1 MADRVGQQL
10 GNYHLI
16 RLLGQGGFSDV
27 YLGEHIHLNTQVAIK
42 VLNTQ
47 LTSDDIEKFRTEAR
61 TIASLVH
68 PGIIRVFDFG
78 VENSI
83 PFLVMDYA
91 SNGTLRKLHP
101 KGVPLPLITAVS
113 YVKQVAAALQYIHD
127 QKLIH
132 RDVKPENML
141 VGRNNEILLSDFGI
155 AVVAHTTHSQASYEV
170 IGTVTYMAPE
180 QITGQPRQASDQY
193 ALGIVLYEWLCG
205 ERPFNGPFAEVASK
219 QVIAPPPLL
228 RERVPEISPAV
239 EIVVLTALAK
249 EPQQRFATVQA
260 FANALEQASKFAQ
273 TTFVTQLPTASYIGP
288 LSTTKPKD
296 PSSLPPTIPPISP
309 IPSKEQTLPVAPL
322 LDSAVSDLPT
332 VRVPLEPS
340 VSPKEQTP
348 LVAPSIDKCPYCDAE
363 TRPGDNFCLNCGNRL
378 LPAALPYQ
386 QAQPIIGGDAT
397 HQSFGPVSNDRA
409 VADRGGWPQSLMGSL
424 LAPSIISPG
433 TDVDAPSVI
442 APGSSVSSPP
452 STSMGSTVAT
462 DHSREQELKEGDTY
476 YRARRYEEALAVY
489 DRVIQMDP
497 RDARAYSN
505 KGNALRKLKRNKEAL
520 EAYERALTIE
530 PRSAFVWISKGK
542 IFYSSKRF
550 DEALVAYN
558 HALAINPNN
567 PVIWASKGNV
577 LYALKRHHEALD
589 AYDSALTITP
599 DDASIWAAKGEVLY
613 RQKRYREALEAYSRA
628 LAITPDDA
636 SIWLAKGNK
645 LYKLKR
651 YDEVLAAYERILAI
665 TPNKAS
671 IWSNKGNVLY
681 QVERYD
687 EALDA
692 YNKALTITPRNA
704 RIWSDKGA
712 VLYKLERYNEALE
725 AYNFARFLDPNDAS
739 ISHRY
744 DMLRDRLRDLKHR
757 QEEPEHDQKPGQP
770 KFEAPSSDD
779 RSTSRPGS
787 GQPGHAVPPHQEKN
801 AGAKKAGSGQPS
813 HAVPPH
819 QEKNAEAKKG
829 AESKQFDVFL
839 SHSHTDAEWVE
850 KNLAVRLVDECGFR
864 VWLDKWMLIPGQ
876 SFVQGMA
883 RGIDQAHCCAV
894 CIGEHTPLGW
904 FRQEIQRALN
914 RQVRDPSFRVFAIL
928 LPGAKDVNVDDFLEL
943 NIWVDFRSSDTA
955 YAFHVLV
962 SGVKGEPP
970 GKWPPK
976 ETLTMKTSADVEA
989 KLREL
994 HRFKQENWVDPSIAV
1009 EFQRTVLK
1017 KFWLDFDESEGK
1029 QE

>member
-10 GNYHLI
+10 GNYHLV

-42 VLNTQ
+42 VLHTQ
-47 LTSDDIEKFRTEAR
+47 LTSEDIENFRAEAR

-68 PGIIRVFDFG
+68 PGIIRVLDFG
-78 VENSI
+78 VENSV

-91 SNGTLRKLHP
+91 ANGTLRKLHP
-101 KGVPLPLITAVS
+101 KGVPLSLMTAVS

-155 AVVAHTTHSQASYEV
+155 AVVSHTTHSQASYEV

-180 QITGQPRQASDQY
+180 QITGKPRPASDQY

-219 QVIAPPPLL
+219 QVITPPPLL
-228 RERVPEISPAV
+228 HERVPEISPAV

-260 FANALEQASKFAQ
+260 FANALEQASKLAQ
-273 TTFVTQLPTASYIGP
+273 TTFVAQLPIASYIDP

-296 PSSLPPTIPPISP
+296 PSSLPPTSP
-309 IPSKEQTLPVAPL
+309 VPSKEQTLPVAPL
-322 LDSAVSDLPT
+322 LDSSVSDLPT
-332 VRVPLEPS
+332 ARVPLEPS
-340 VSPKEQTP
+340 VSPKEQMP
-348 LVAPSIDKCPYCDAE
+348 LVAPIDKCPYCNAE

-378 LPAALPYQ
+378 LPAPPSYQ
-386 QAQPIIGGDAT
+386 QVPPIIGGDAT
-397 HQSFGPVSNDRA
+397 QSAFEPVSNDRA
-409 VADRGGWPQSLMGSL
+409 VADRGDLPESLMGSL
-424 LAPSIISPG
+424 LSPSVISPG
-433 TDVDAPSVI
+433 TVVDASSVI
-442 APGSSVSSPP
+442 APGTSVSAPP
-452 STSMGSTVAT
+452 PTSMGSTVAT
-462 DHSREQELKEGDTY
+462 DQAKEQALKEGDTY

-489 DRVIQMDP
+489 ERVIQMDP

-505 KGNALRKLKRNKEAL
+505 KGSALRKLKRYKEAL

-530 PRSAFVWISKGK
+530 PKSAFVWISKGK
-542 IFYSSKRF
+542 IYYSSKRF

-567 PVIWASKGNV
+567 PVIWVSKGNV

-589 AYDSALTITP
+589 AYDSALAITP
-599 DDASIWAAKGEVLY
+599 DDASTWASKGEVLY
-613 RQKRYREALEAYSRA
+613 RQKRYREALESYNRA

-651 YDEVLAAYERILAI
+651 YDEVLAAYEQILAI

-681 QVERYD
+681 QVERYN
-687 EALDA
+687 EALVA

-712 VLYKLERYNEALE
+712 VLYKLERYNEALD
-725 AYNFARFLDPNDAS
+725 AYKFARFLDPNDAS
-739 ISHRY
+739 ISQRY
-744 DMLRDRLRDLKHR
+744 DMLRDRLRDLKRR

-770 KFEAPSSDD
+770 KFKAPSSDD
-779 RSTSRPGS
+779 RSTSRPDS
-787 GQPGHAVPPHQEKN
+787 GQ
-801 AGAKKAGSGQPS
+801 AG

-839 SHSHTDAEWVE
+839 SHSHTDADWVE

-914 RQVRDPSFRVFAIL
+914 RQAKDPSFRVFAIL

-962 SGVKGEPP
+962 SGVRGEPP

-1017 KFWLDFDESEGK
+1017 KFWLDFDESEGQ